1 MSATQDPGSREW
13 KVMTLHTQG
22 EAAAEVARALAKAG
36 YPQQAVQGMIYA
48 AALEGVAVLM
58 EDPSPEK
65 FDEVGLGL
73 LDSLDNYFAAVQA
86 LLKETK

>member
-1 MSATQDPGSREW
+1 MTATQDPGSREW
-13 KVMTLHTQG
+13 KAMTLHTQG
-22 EAAAEVARALAKAG
+22 AAAAEIARALAKAG

-73 LDSLDNYFAAVQA
+73 LESLDNYFESIQSII
-86 LLKETK
+86 KETK